1 MGFADMLIMMGV
13 PYNSEEAVETAQKVM
28 RFIRDEARN
37 ASEKLAEERG
47 AFPNWEGS
55 VFARTNGQRKQR
67 NATVTTIAPTGTIS
81 IIAGASSGCEP
92 LFAVAFSRHV
102 LDDDELIEVSPL
114 FEQAAK
120 DRGIYTPE
128 LIKEIAAKGSLH
140 DVQGVPGDLKRV
152 FATAHDIT
160 PEWHLRIQAAF
171 QLYTDNAVSKT
182 VNFPKE
188 ATQEQ
193 VAQAYNLA
201 YDLGC
206 KGVTIYRDGCRE
218 GQVLTTGKTD
228 APAALAPVAPTMEPR
243 DRPDLITGST
253 RAMMT
258 GCGKM
263 YITINEDEKGAFE
276 VFGNMGK
283 AGGCAASQTEAVAR
297 LISLA
302 LRSGIPAEHVI
313 RQLKGISCHMPA
325 WAPGGGKILSCADA
339 FGKALESCIHTADPQ
354 LAIDFNG
361 ESFGHVG
368 ACPDCGGNLSH
379 ESGCVVCHD
388 CGYSQCD

>member
-1 MGFADMLIMMGV
+1 MPGV
-13 PYNSEEAVETAQKVM
+13 PA
-28 RFIRDEARN
+28 
-37 ASEKLAEERG
+37 
-47 AFPNWEGS
+47 
-55 VFARTNGQRKQR
+55 
-67 NATVTTIAPTGTIS
+67 
-81 IIAGASSGCEP
+81 
-92 LFAVAFSRHV
+92 
-102 LDDDELIEVSPL
+102 
-114 FEQAAK
+114 
-120 DRGIYTPE
+120 
-128 LIKEIAAKGSLH
+128 
-140 DVQGVPGDLKRV
+140 DLKRV
-152 FATAHDIT
+152 FVTAHDIT

-182 VNFPKE
+182 VNFAKE
-188 ATQEQ
+188 ATREQ
-193 VAQAYNLA
+193 VAEAYNLA

-218 GQVLTTGKTD
+218 NQVLTTGKTGAAAPEAEA
-228 APAALAPVAPTMEPR
+228 APATMEPR

-263 YITINEDEKGAFE
+263 YITINEDTGGPFE

-302 LRSGIPAEHVI
+302 LRSGIPAEHII

-339 FGKALESCIHTADPQ
+339 FGKALESCTQLEDPQ

-361 ESFGHVG
+361 DSFGHAG
-368 ACPDCGGNLSH
+368 ACPDCGGTLAH
-379 ESGCVVCHD
+379 ESGCLVCHD
-388 CGYSQCD
+388 CGYSQCE